1 MAQAQRKAK
10 QNAHN
15 KKNPRIV
22 FIVIG
27 LVVALAAILA
37 ATRGGDN
44 NTSSGNGSD
53 TTIASGDAAQ
63 YKPVTVEGTP
73 LEKRGDAE
81 KDPSQDA
88 VAPTLKGQSFS
99 GAEMTVRPGAS
110 GKPTMLVFLAHW
122 CPHCNREIPRL
133 VEWKNKG
140 LVPADLRVVGITT
153 SSRSD
158 QANWPPSQWIQD
170 MKWPWEVM
178 ADSETTDAANAYGVD
193 GFPMIVVIG
202 ADGKV
207 ALRFSGERE
216 VSELTTLI
224 NGALA

>member
-10 QNAHN
+10 QNAQ

-22 FIVIG
+22 FIVVG
-27 LVVALAAILA
+27 LVIALAAILA
-37 ATRGGDN
+37 ATRGSDSSSTTSGGTD
-44 NTSSGNGSD
+44 NTSA
-53 TTIASGDAAQ
+53 TADAAQ
-63 YKPVTVEGTP
+63 YKPVVIEGSP
-73 LEKRGDAE
+73 LERRGDSQV
-81 KDPSQDA
+81 DPSQDA
-88 VAPTLKGQSFS
+88 VAPVLKGQSFS
-99 GAEMTVRPGAS
+99 GAEMTIRPGAS

-133 VEWKNKG
+133 IDWKEQG

-153 SSRSD
+153 ASRSD
-158 QANWPPSQWIQD
+158 QANWPPSQWITD
-170 MKWPWEVM
+170 MEWPWEVM
-178 ADSETTDAANAYGVD
+178 ADSETADAANAYGVD
-193 GFPMIVVIG
+193 GYPMIVVIG

-207 ALRFSGERE
+207 KLRFSGERE